1 MGRQFIGSSVVVV
14 AQQFNPSVMS
24 QLWLVGNGLA
34 TEDDFRQGYIFSD
47 SVVQFQ
53 TREFQILVVPEQLQF
68 SPKVEAAR
76 EQEVIRAK
84 IGAIVETLPHTPY
97 RAVGLNFMWQVTPE
111 MESVQTL
118 SRRLFFRDDIPLFG
132 AFDPADARFGAYL
145 SKDSFGGRLRL
156 EIKPITLKTADRT
169 VESLNF
175 GFNYNLDV
183 AESNDRISAILGML
197 ERWNEAMAES
207 IRIVE
212 AAERG
217 QTV

>member
-68 SPKVEAAR
+68 SPKVEAER

-84 IGAIVETLPHTPY
+84 IGSIVETLPHTPY

-111 MESVQTL
+111 TESVQAL
-118 SRRLFFRDDIPLFG
+118 SRRLFFRDDLALFG
-132 AFDPADARFGAYL
+132 AFDTADARFGAYL
-145 SKDSFGGRLRL
+145 SKDSCGGRLRL

-169 VESLNF
+169 VESMNLA
-175 GFNYNLDV
+175 FNYNLDV
-183 AESNDRISAILGML
+183 AESTDRIPAILGML
-197 ERWNEAMAES
+197 ERWNEARSES